1 MIDHRTHQDM
11 LTCRAHVLAALI
23 KEAKKR
29 NQCDGMEW
37 VDNERLAV
45 AVAANQWAGAHG
57 YRTVTIHDV
66 ERVEGQAVGHCD
78 YASKLALYVAE
89 LVCVGRTAP

>member
-11 LTCRAHVLAALI
+11 LTCRAHVLAALV

-29 NQCDGMEW
+29 
-37 VDNERLAV
+37 
-45 AVAANQWAGAHG
+45 NQWAGAHG

-66 ERVEGQAVGHCD
+66 ERVEGRAVGHVD

-89 LVCVGRTAP
+89 LVVIPS